1 MHTQIRLFGRPCVER
16 DGLVAPAPRGQ
27 KTWVLLAMLVLAH
40 RPISRAWAA
49 EMLFGAA
56 ADPRG
61 ALRWAVAELR
71 RKLGDA
77 ATLDGD
83 PLIVRFAPRTG
94 VDVVDAVP
102 QNVLGLLVDGRLPT
116 LLEGADLADLPEAAC
131 WLTRNREACRRS
143 LVTQLTVAVESN
155 LTAGSVD
162 DAVTGA
168 HALVEDDPLEES
180 RHLLLVR
187 ALVASGDRSGALAAV
202 RRCDAVLTRE
212 LGVTVSPVLT
222 AAASAPFRAP
232 VDLIDRDRILSR
244 TLLEVARSAMASGA
258 VQVGLAQL
266 AEAEAAAHRSRD
278 DLAVVEVLFARGSA
292 IVHAVGTN
300 DPQGLHAL
308 RRSAALAVA
317 GGWPSAAAPALR
329 ELAFSRAAARRPV
342 SELLARAEAL
352 AVDDTSELAAIRGI
366 RGFAAV
372 DDGRYATA
380 LSDFTES
387 MRLAERAGA
396 GRQLAWSWTL
406 RARTHLQRGE
416 LAAASDDLAG
426 SASLVH
432 ELRWTAF
439 LPFVQSQQA
448 MLALRENRLDDAAA
462 LIASGWTTATLSG
475 DRCWLSLLGQVAGLV
490 AACRGSAQEAMTVL
504 SDAYSGQA
512 SAVDRCRWID
522 AALLDS
528 LVSVAARADVPRA
541 VRAAGRLAEVAERD
555 RMPEYAAR
563 AAAWQVRLGNQE
575 ARARARVALDHVD
588 NPSLVH
594 LIGP

>member
-1 MHTQIRLFGRPCVER
+1 MHTLIRLFGRPYVER
-16 DGLVAPAPRGQ
+16 DGLSAPAPRGQ
-27 KTWVLLAMLVLAH
+27 KTWVLLALLVLAH
-40 RPISRAWAA
+40 RPISRAWVA

-56 ADPRG
+56 DDPRG
-61 ALRWAVAELR
+61 ALRWAMAELR

-83 PLIVRFAPRTG
+83 PLVVRFAPGTR
-94 VDVVDAVP
+94 VDVIDAVP
-102 QNVLGLLVDGRLPT
+102 QDVLGLLVDGRLPT
-116 LLEGADLADLPEAAC
+116 LLEGVELADLPEAAH
-131 WLTRNREACRRS
+131 WLTRTREACRRS
-143 LVTQLTVAVESN
+143 LVTELAVAVETS
-155 LTAGSVD
+155 LVAGTVD
-162 DAVTGA
+162 DAVTA
-168 HALVEDDPLEES
+168 ARALVEDNPLEES

-212 LGVTVSPVLT
+212 LGVTVSPALK
-222 AAASAPFRAP
+222 AAASAPVRAP

-258 VQVGLAQL
+258 VQVGLAHL
-266 AEAEAAAHRSRD
+266 ADAEAAAHRSRD
-278 DLAVVEVLFARGSA
+278 DLVLAEVLFARGSA
-292 IVHAVGTN
+292 IVHAVASS
-300 DPQGLHAL
+300 DPQGLHDL

-317 GGWPSAAAPALR
+317 AGWPSAAAPALR
-329 ELAFSRAAARRPV
+329 ELAFSRASARRPL
-342 SELLARAEAL
+342 SDLLARAEAL
-352 AVDDTSELAAIRGI
+352 AVDDMAELAAIRGI

-380 LSDFTES
+380 LTEFTES

-406 RARTHLQRGE
+406 RARTHLQRGD
-416 LAAASDDLAG
+416 LAAASDDLSG

-448 MLALRENRLDDAAA
+448 RLALHENRLDDAAN
-462 LIASGWTTATLSG
+462 LIASGWTTATLTG

-490 AACRGSAQEAMTVL
+490 AARRGRAQDAMTVL
-504 SDAYSGQA
+504 SDAYTGQA

-522 AALLDS
+522 AVVLDS
-528 LVSVAARADVPRA
+528 LVSVAAQADIPRA
-541 VRAAGRLAEVAERD
+541 IRAAGRLAEVAERD
-555 RMPEYAAR
+555 RMPEYAVR
-563 AAAWQVRLGNQE
+563 AAVWQVRLGNQE
-575 ARARARVALDHVD
+575 ARARARVALDNVD
-588 NPSLVH
+588 NPSLAH
-594 LIGP
+594 LIGQ